1 MSKFIDLTGNVF
13 GRLTVIKRAENTTAN
28 KAQWLCLCSCGNE
41 TVARA
46 ASLKS
51 GGKKSCG
58 CLLGEVQTA
67 RLTTHGDSGTRLYS
81 TWRDMKIRC
90 ANGHRKHYGGRG
102 ILVCDEWSDYAVFK
116 SWALENGYTD
126 DLTIE
131 RIDVNGNYEPSNCTW
146 ATQTEQARNRRS
158 NVLTAD
164 DIPVIRVMVNN
175 GFTQAN
181 VADLFG
187 VSRTLIFN
195 VVHNYRWAD
204 C

>member
-1 MSKFIDLTGNVF
+1 MG
-13 GRLTVIKRAENTTAN
+13 
-28 KAQWLCLCSCGNE
+28 
-41 TVARA
+41 
-46 ASLKS
+46 
-51 GGKKSCG
+51 
-58 CLLGEVQTA
+58 
-67 RLTTHGDSGTRLYS
+67 
-81 TWRDMKIRC
+81 IR
-90 ANGHRKHYGGRG
+90 K
-102 ILVCDEWSDYAVFK
+102 
-116 SWALENGYTD
+116 GYTD